1 MGSRDDDARGKFCQ
15 HRWLNLADIEDGR
28 RPGIIASESGL
39 RDSKPQDISAATR
52 ELPQAK
58 NARMGLHKQRR

>member
-1 MGSRDDDARGKFCQ
+1 MAAPAPPQ

-28 RPGIIASESGL
+28 RPGITASESGW
-39 RDSKPQDISAATR
+39 RDSTPQDISAATR

-58 NARMGLHKQRR
+58 NARMGPHKQRR